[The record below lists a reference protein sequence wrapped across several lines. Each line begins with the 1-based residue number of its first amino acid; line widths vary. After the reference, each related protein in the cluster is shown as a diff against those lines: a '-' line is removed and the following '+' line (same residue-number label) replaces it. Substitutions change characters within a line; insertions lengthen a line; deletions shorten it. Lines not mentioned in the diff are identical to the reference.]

1 MASQIILG
9 EEYSLELKLVFYS
22 IPLFTTDN
30 PLQDLRSGRLAP
42 HPAFR
47 GSLHHPLRMWERQ
60 VSCTSEV
67 RKTCPQESQDSAT
80 RDSGIDTS
88 SCFTSS
94 EDSNRDCVPRKV
106 GRDDWTNIRRRW
118 LDQ

>member
-1 MASQIILG
+1 MSNIG
-9 EEYSLELKLVFYS
+9 YSLQVD
-22 IPLFTTDN
+22 P

-60 VSCTSEV
+60 VSGGSV
-67 RKTCPQESQDSAT
+67 ASKTCPQESQDSAT

-106 GRDDWTNIRRRW
+106 GRNGWTNGKRIW